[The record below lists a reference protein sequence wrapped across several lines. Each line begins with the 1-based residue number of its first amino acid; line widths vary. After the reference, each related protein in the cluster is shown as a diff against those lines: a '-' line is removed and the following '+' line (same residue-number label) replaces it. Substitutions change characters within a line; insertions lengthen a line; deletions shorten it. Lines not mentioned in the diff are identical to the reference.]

1 VYNDGMSDEREERL
15 RASFGRIAWAAFGAA
30 IVLLGALW
38 IALPFLI
45 LGGMGPGNKWED
57 FQPFLTP
64 WPYLGLLPIGVGLL
78 LIYRS
83 R

>member
-1 VYNDGMSDEREERL
+1 MSEEPKTSAKTSIERII
-15 RASFGRIAWAAFGAA
+15 GAAFGAA
-30 IVLLGALW
+30 IVLFGALW

-45 LGGMGPGNKWED
+45 LGGLGPGNKWEREE
-57 FQPFLTP
+57 PLLSP
-64 WPYLGLLPIGVGLL
+64 LLYIGLLPIGLGLL